1 MSSRRRLATYAGM
14 VAIGFLAHLYMGVV
28 LLAHGGWVVRRRRTE
43 LRAWTEAVAAG
54 GLLAAPIYLI
64 MLPTMASAAGERVFH
79 GSFPIDAAAEMFG
92 SRAAGVVGVGVLVLV
107 ALRRPTTRP
116 MAVAIA
122 VVLTSVWLVLQPLNL
137 FARFLVWLVPLMA
150 MVVGSVVGRSRIR
163 LALVALLLLLVP
175 LGSTISRLDRD
186 GGIRNAARVALAL
199 QHDGLHVCAVG
210 YIWESFTAYAS
221 VPRADPGRPCDA
233 YLLRRGDL
241 GDVPERGLDTAQV
254 IGDPSTC
261 LAADPAAIDSLTS
274 VRRPCRG

>member
-1 MSSRRRLATYAGM
+1 MSSRLRLATYAGL

-28 LLAHGGWVVRRRRTE
+28 VLAHAGWVVRRRRTE
-43 LRAWTEAVAAG
+43 LRAWTEAVAVG
-54 GLLAAPIYLI
+54 GLLAAPVYLI

-79 GSFPIDAAAEMFG
+79 GSFPIDAAAELFG
-92 SRAAGVVGVGVLVLV
+92 SRAVGVVGVGVLVVL

-116 MAVAIA
+116 MVVAIA

-150 MVVGSVVGRSRIR
+150 MVVGSVVGHSRIR
-163 LALVALLLLLVP
+163 LALVALLLLVP
-175 LGSTISRLDRD
+175 LGSTIDRLDRD
-186 GGIRNAARVALAL
+186 SGIRDAARVALAL

-261 LAADPAAIDSLTS
+261 LAADPAAIDSLAN